1 MEMFK
6 FNLISSVTE
15 NQNQSTPPLSGGVS
29 CEGNMKTLEEWIN
42 KELDEFYKNNTDLS
56 EQYPRIQEV
65 IKDDTQSVAFIR
77 AVLNDDS
84 FGQPEEDSPLFNV
97 TRARARHSVLTFF
110 IGLVFAP
117 FENDKLFSRF
127 SGIYNATDD
136 PTLGFSLWLNV
147 SLNHDKGYYDDR
159 IFKLSDKVKSKYDLL
174 TDDYPGALQSLN
186 QYSKRFPGAM
196 AYSYADILQY
206 EKAAMAFH
214 VKQKAG
220 EKKSEKKQEMVDHG
234 ILGGRLVFD
243 RQVRDALKAKEPPR
257 AKQLLQIKTCALTI
271 AQHNMF
277 KSATKEDDAAFPNK
291 PPTLRHTS
299 KFKISPK
306 TPLLLF
312 LSLIDTFECVKKFS
326 KSENDF
332 YLQTLTVLS
341 KIKLSIDEHEIRIDY
356 SELHDHILSKRNDA
370 LIEKMDQYFDG
381 MKTLGEWTDFATSFD
396 EKNFVCTILLTSA
409 NTNG

>member
-1 MEMFK
+1 
-6 FNLISSVTE
+6 
-15 NQNQSTPPLSGGVS
+15 
-29 CEGNMKTLEEWIN
+29 MKTLIEWIN
-42 KELDEFYKNNTDLS
+42 KELDEFYKNYTDLS

-65 IKDDTQSVAFIR
+65 IKDDAQSAAFIR

-117 FENDKLFSRF
+117 FENANLFSRF

-136 PTLGFSLWLNV
+136 PTLGFSLWLNG
-147 SLNHDKGYYDDR
+147 SLYHDKGYYDDC
-159 IFKLSDKVKSKYDLL
+159 IFKLSDKVKLEYDLL
-174 TDDYPGALQSLN
+174 TDDYPEPLQSLN

-206 EKAAMAFH
+206 EKAAIAFH

-220 EKKSEKKQEMVDHG
+220 EKKREMVDHG

-243 RQVRDALKAKEPPR
+243 RQVRDALKAKEPHR
-257 AKQLLQIKTCALTI
+257 AKQLWQIKTCALTI

-277 KSATKEDDAAFPNK
+277 KSVTKEDDAAFPNK

-312 LSLIDTFECVKKFS
+312 LSLIDTFECVKRFS

-341 KIKLSIDEHEIRIDY
+341 KIKLSIDEHEVRIDY
-356 SELHDHILSKRNDA
+356 SELRDHILGKRNDA
-370 LIEKMDQYFDG
+370 LKEKMDQYFDG
-381 MKTLGEWTDFATSFD
+381 MKTLDKWTDFATLFD
-396 EKNFVCTILLTSA
+396 KENFVCTILLTSA